1 MNNWQKKYSLT
12 TKTKKKIIDK
22 KTITET
28 LMCFKRAG
36 ANAIITYFADKIAS
50 DLK

>member
-1 MNNWQKKYSLT
+1 MLGGLN
-12 TKTKKKIIDK
+12 IDK
-22 KTITET
+22 TYQFLLIALAF
-28 LMCFKRAG
+28 LMPLTVAG